1 MKGLV
6 TTLFLAGLLTSCVTL
21 THERSAR
28 QQVSVQDAPEVAY
41 QKTLRATMT
50 MGGYVASQ
58 DATKRAVSAR
68 LNKAVIV
75 NVTLTPEGTGT
86 LLEIQ
91 ATAEPGYILAHD
103 VPEDVQ
109 AFVAAYKRQ

>member
-1 MKGLV
+1 MKGFLTV
-6 TTLFLAGLLTSCVTL
+6 LLLAGLLTSCVTL

-86 LLEIQ
+86 RLDVQ
-91 ATAEPGYILAHD
+91 ATAEPGYVLFHD

-109 AFVAAYKRQ
+109 AFFTTYRQQ